1 MHWKSNELTN
11 CELVLLAFN
20 NYQIKAIENKVK
32 AVLKIENLLRVRS
45 RYVRP
50 GGGRVEHGPE

>member
-11 CELVLLAFN
+11 YELVLLELN
-20 NYQIKAIENKVK
+20 NYQIKAIENKLK
-32 AVLKIENLLRVRS
+32 AVLKMENLLRVRS

-50 GGGRVEHGPE
+50 GGDRVEHGTE